1 MKYMT
6 FKSSCSY
13 CCIANLLEAHGIS
26 REDRDI
32 ALEMGLPCLFS
43 YDEEEKAYQA
53 GAMLQGKYWF
63 DRYLGT
69 LGFRFIEVLVPQ
81 KEAERHLRE
90 HIPCM
95 IGLKGESGKHA
106 MICLGHQEGTYRFL
120 NPHRAGDGEPDER
133 LFSSDDLQAALSE
146 TNPVG
151 FIEPTGAVMPMNRED
166 YEDSLR
172 WLSAYQ
178 KDVRGF
184 CGQYRTKGEIMAA
197 VNTLF
202 RPFAV
207 DGLAMIELAGETV
220 VAHELRQFQ
229 AECMTLFRTGDC
241 TPDEVVDMARFDRI
255 VRAYEILIRKKLD
268 Q

>member
-1 MKYMT
+1 
-6 FKSSCSY
+6 
-13 CCIANLLEAHGIS
+13 
-26 REDRDI
+26 
-32 ALEMGLPCLFS
+32 
-43 YDEEEKAYQA
+43 
-53 GAMLQGKYWF
+53 
-63 DRYLGT
+63 
-69 LGFRFIEVLVPQ
+69 
-81 KEAERHLRE
+81 
-90 HIPCM
+90 M
-95 IGLKGESGKHA
+95 IGLKRESGKHA

-120 NPHRAGDGEPDER
+120 NPHRAGDGESDER

-166 YEDSLR
+166 YDTSLR

-178 KDVRGF
+178 ADVRRF
-184 CGQYRTKGEIMAA
+184 CGQHRTKGEIMAA

-241 TPDEVVDMARFDRI
+241 TPDKVVDMARFDRI